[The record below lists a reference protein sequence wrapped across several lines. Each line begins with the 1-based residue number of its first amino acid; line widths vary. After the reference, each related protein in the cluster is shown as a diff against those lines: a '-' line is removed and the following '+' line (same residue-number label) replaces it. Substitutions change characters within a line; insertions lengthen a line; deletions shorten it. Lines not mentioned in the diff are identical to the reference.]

1 MNYHGEYSIQHVS
14 KLNAKKAIDACLEN
28 FNKYRLDIVWN
39 GEIIDSTAPTK
50 GVAEQLTKEYKT
62 AFHGSDF
69 DIKAVAI

>member
-1 MNYHGEYSIQHVS
+1 MNT
-14 KLNAKKAIDACLEN
+14 KKKIC
-28 FNKYRLDIVWN
+28 FKYRLDIVWN

-50 GVAEQLTKEYKT
+50 GIAEQLTKEYKT